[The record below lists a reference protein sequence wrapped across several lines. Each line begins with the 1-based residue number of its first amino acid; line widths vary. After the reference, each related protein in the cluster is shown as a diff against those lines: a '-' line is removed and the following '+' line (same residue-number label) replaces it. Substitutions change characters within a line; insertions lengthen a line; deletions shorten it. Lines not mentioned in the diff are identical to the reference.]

1 MKAVEVGEL
10 VKYLKPGETVLI
22 KYDSKNMP
30 AYVLHYLMEQAKEKN
45 MPVLVDDYLDTLY
58 LYKTH
63 LELSGYDTTS
73 IESVKVIKVGGIKEV
88 GRIVEKIPLSTGP
101 ALKENY
107 RKAYQKAKIE
117 GKTLL
122 NPVIGLEKFFV
133 ISDSKI
139 DMLSEIEDIALYV
152 GDKTRIALYF
162 LNEDVLKGTKF
173 NPLPLLESLATTLIA
188 AKRDERGCLLTVVK
202 SINPEIEGKMFRT

>member
-1 MKAVEVGEL
+1 
-10 VKYLKPGETVLI
+10 
-22 KYDSKNMP
+22 
-30 AYVLHYLMEQAKEKN
+30 
-45 MPVLVDDYLDTLY
+45 LY

-73 IESVKVIKVGGIKEV
+73 IESAKVIKVGGIKEV

-162 LNEDVLKGTKF
+162 LNEDVLGSTKF

-202 SINPEIEGKMFRT
+202 SINPEIEGKRFRT